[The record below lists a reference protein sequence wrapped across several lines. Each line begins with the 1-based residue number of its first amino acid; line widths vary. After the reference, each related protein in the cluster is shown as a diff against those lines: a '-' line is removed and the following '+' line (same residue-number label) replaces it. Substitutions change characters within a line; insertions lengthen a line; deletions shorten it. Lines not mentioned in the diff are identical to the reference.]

1 MKKSIALLLA
11 VLMLPA
17 MAACQPA
24 ASVPEASNSEA
35 AAPADTAAVET
46 SAEKE
51 PVTLKFFHWQSEISE
66 QIDDVINAFEKEYP
80 WITVEQEIVPTADW
94 PTVAAARVAG
104 NDPLDI
110 VGVQP
115 WNDAAAHTPSFYEN
129 NFLMSLEDLECVK
142 NFDAATLSDDVRTDG
157 VLTSLPLSA
166 QTMLVFYNKDL
177 FKQYSISVPTTW
189 SEFMAACETLKA
201 NGIAPIAVGGKD
213 GWPISNMGTELFST
227 IVLPGNDG
235 YQLIDEICTGEKTWA
250 DIGYDKIM
258 QCYADITD
266 NGYWYGDP
274 LATAYADA
282 PVIFGT
288 GKCAMYEDGSW
299 SATQILD
306 CEPDFEVG
314 VFRLNGSDDASIQ
327 NMAVKYG
334 MTVGIAS
341 RTEHPEESKLF
352 VEYLFRSDVYQSFVD
367 ACKYLPTETGVTCTA
382 SLTTAIKELIDSSN
396 VVSFNATYSASKEAA
411 GLYYGTTGSIQG
423 LVAGE
428 FTIEQALADMQK
440 KTDDSLALMN

>member
-17 MAACQPA
+17 ITACQPA
-24 ASVPEASNSEA
+24 TSTSEVSATDAIASAEPASVE
-35 AAPADTAAVET
+35 TA
-46 SAEKE
+46 AEKE

-66 QIDDVINAFEKEYP
+66 QIDEVISGFEKQYP
-80 WITVEQEIVPTADW
+80 WITVEQEIIPTTDW
-94 PTVAAARVAG
+94 ATVAAARVAG

-110 VGVQP
+110 VGVPP
-115 WNDAAAHTPSFYEN
+115 WNDAASQAPSFYEN
-129 NFLMSLEDLECVK
+129 NFLLSLEDLACVK

-166 QTMLVFYNKDL
+166 QAMVVFYNKDL
-177 FKQYSISVPTTW
+177 FKQYNISVPTTW

-201 NGIAPIAVGGKD
+201 NGVAPIAVGGKD
-213 GWPISNMGTELFST
+213 GWPISNMGTALFST
-227 IVLPGNDG
+227 IALSGNDG
-235 YQLIDEICTGEKTWA
+235 YALIDAICSGEKTWA

-258 QCYADITD
+258 QCYADITS

-299 SATQILD
+299 SATQIAD
-306 CEPDFEVG
+306 CEPTFEVG
-314 VFRLNGSDDASIQ
+314 VFRLNGTEDAAMTNIG
-327 NMAVKYG
+327 VKYG

-352 VEYLFRSDVYQSFVD
+352 VEYLFSSDVYAAFADS
-367 ACKYLPTETGVTCTA
+367 CKYLPTEAGVACTDP
-382 SLTTAIKELIDSSN
+382 LTNAIKELIDNST
-396 VVSFNATYSASKEAA
+396 VVPFNATFSASKEAA
-411 GLYYGTTGSIQG
+411 GMYYGTTGSIQG

-440 KTDDSLALMN
+440 KTDDSLALMK